1 MPYWEVNPIRKSSY
15 FYHQLFDSPQ
25 TQIKVTFSSEDILL
39 KTELF
44 LSFMSL
50 LFMCIKQKSD
60 FLK

>member
-44 LSFMSL
+44 FVIYEL
-50 LFMCIKQKSD
+50 IIHVY
-60 FLK
+60 